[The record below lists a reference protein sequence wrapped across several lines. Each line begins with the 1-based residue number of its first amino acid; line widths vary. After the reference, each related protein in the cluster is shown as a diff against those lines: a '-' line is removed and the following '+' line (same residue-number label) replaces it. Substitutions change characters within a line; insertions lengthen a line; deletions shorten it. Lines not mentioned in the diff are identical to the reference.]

1 MNGIDGKKGKIMSKE
16 KIIESLVIYYGYSAE
31 NAAEKVENYIGQNNK
46 AETFSP
52 IVPILIGSFE

>member
-1 MNGIDGKKGKIMSKE
+1 MSKE

-31 NAAEKVENYIGQNNK
+31 NAAKNVESYIGQNNK
-46 AETFSP
+46 AETFSA